1 MAATLLMT
9 QERLSPGASRSHGE
23 KWTDPPLVVDLDGTL
38 VKTDLLVESLLALM
52 KRDLRYLFAVLWWLC
67 RGVAYLKRQVS
78 QRVSLDVAGL
88 PYRRDLLEYLKAE
101 RARGRRLILAT
112 GADGR
117 LARQV
122 NAHLRLFDQVLASDG
137 TRNLVGERKRERL
150 IAEFGEKNF
159 DYAGNARCDLPVWSS
174 ARTAILVNTGPRVRR
189 RAAGVARVGRVF
201 HGEGHGPQTYLRALR
216 VTHWLKNLLVFVPL
230 VIAHRF
236 LDAGSLAK
244 TCLAFLAFGLCA
256 SSVYLMNDVMD
267 LAADRHHPRKRQR
280 PFAAGDLS
288 VLIGLASIPVLLG
301 SSLLIGR
308 FLPGSLLWML
318 ILYFLLNLAY
328 SVYLKRI
335 ALLDVIVLA
344 GLYTLRLMAGAAAV
358 DIWPSS
364 WLLAFST
371 FLFLSLALV
380 KRYDELVTMQAV
392 SGPEVEV
399 RGYRLEDKELL
410 AAMGC
415 GSGYVAVLFL
425 ALYFSSLAAEIHYTR
440 YQLTWFICPLLLYWV
455 SYIWLTAHRNKMPDD
470 PLVFTLTNR
479 VSRIVIVLAALIVT
493 VAI

>member
-1 MAATLLMT
+1 MTLLASQDMSPLDT
-9 QERLSPGASRSHGE
+9 RGVERALRSS
-23 KWTDPPLVVDLDGTL
+23 PPLVVDLDGTL
-38 VKTDLLVESLLALM
+38 VKTDLLVESLLALL
-52 KRDLRYLFAVLWWLC
+52 KQDILALFLVPWWLLKG
-67 RGVAYLKRQVS
+67 RAYLKRQLS
-78 QRVSLDVAGL
+78 RRVSLNVRVL
-88 PYRRDLLEYLKAE
+88 PYNHELLAYLRAE
-101 RARGRRLILAT
+101 RACGRRLILAT
-112 GADGR
+112 ATDER
-117 LARQV
+117 IARQV
-122 NAHLRLFDQVLASDG
+122 NAHLQLFDHVLASDG
-137 TRNLVGERKRERL
+137 STNLLGRRKRDRL
-150 IAEFGEKNF
+150 IAEFGERNY
-159 DYAGNARCDLPVWSS
+159 DYAGNARCDMPVWSS
-174 ARTAILVNTGPRVRR
+174 ARTAILVNAAPRVAR
-189 RAAGVARVGRVF
+189 RAARVALVGRVF
-201 HGEGHGPQTYLRALR
+201 QGEGHGLQTYLRALR

-230 VIAHRF
+230 VMAHRF

-256 SSVYLMNDVMD
+256 SSVYLMNDLMD

-288 VLIGLASIPVLLG
+288 VLAGVASIPVLLA
-301 SSLLIGR
+301 SSTVLGR
-308 FLPGSLLWML
+308 FVPGPLLGML
-318 ILYFLLNLAY
+318 VLYFLLNLAY

-364 WLLAFST
+364 WLLAFSS

-380 KRYDELVTMQAV
+380 KRYDELVTMQAA
-392 SGPEVEV
+392 SGPQVEV

-415 GSGYVAVLFL
+415 GSGYLAVLFL
-425 ALYFSSLAAEIHYTR
+425 ALYFSSLAVEIHYTR